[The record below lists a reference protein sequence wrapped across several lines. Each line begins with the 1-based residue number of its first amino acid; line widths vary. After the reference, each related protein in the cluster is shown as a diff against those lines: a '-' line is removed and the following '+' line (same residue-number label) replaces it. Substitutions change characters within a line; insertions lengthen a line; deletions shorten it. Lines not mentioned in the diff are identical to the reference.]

1 MEAKWDDV
9 RDGAIRLVDN
19 LTREAGHACD
29 IAALKIKLESTKHK
43 LDGEY
48 TVLGKLTY
56 QKLRRGDDN
65 AEKIEASIARIEALR
80 RRIAMLKAQI
90 DAENKAH
97 ARQKEMADEDLG
109 VESTIEVEPIEE
121 RDAE

>member
-9 RDGAIRLVDN
+9 RDGAKRFVDN

-56 QKLRRGDDN
+56 QKLRRGDNN
-65 AEKIEASIARIEALR
+65 AEKIEASLSRIEALR
-80 RRIAMLKAQI
+80 RKIAALRAQI
-90 DAENKAH
+90 DAENEAH
-97 ARQKEMADEDLG
+97 ARQKEAEDTDATE
-109 VESTIEVEPIEE
+109 ESAIVVEPIDET
-121 RDAE
+121 DAE